1 MRLVYALLGA
11 FASSTQSRWSPIFG
25 DWRIYLT
32 MSLIMEFLAAVTYI
46 VTGVLISAQRDG
58 EANVKGQIQQVGRVP
73 VEVV

>member
-1 MRLVYALLGA
+1 
-11 FASSTQSRWSPIFG
+11 
-25 DWRIYLT
+25 